1 MKTIKLLII
10 LLALSASAMGQ
21 VVKYRAK
28 FVCTHDVGK
37 PDKEWGEWKAINMAV
52 VIDAEA
58 NRITVY
64 SQDTQTYDIIY
75 AFNEETSADGSQTWA
90 FQCVNEE
97 GKQCNVRLINRRDGE
112 EFQKQLYID
121 LKWFTVC
128 YNLSDRSDNDD

>member
-10 LLALSASAMGQ
+10 LLALSASAMAQ

-37 PDKEWGEWKAINMAV
+37 PDGDWSEWKAINMAV
-52 VIDAEA
+52 VINSESK
-58 NRITVY
+58 RITVY
-64 SQDTQTYDIIY
+64 SQETQTYDIIY
-75 AFNEETSADGSQTWA
+75 AYDGETSANGTETWRL
-90 FQCVNEE
+90 QCVNEE

-121 LKWFTVC
+121 LTWFTVC
-128 YNLSDRSDNDD
+128 YNLSDRSDNED